1 MSDNSITVEGNLS
14 RDPELR
20 FTAAGRAVASF
31 GIAVNRRYQVN
42 GEWTE
47 QVSFFNVVAWGELGE
62 NAAGSLYKG
71 SRVIVTGRLESREF
85 EGKDGVK
92 KTAVEI
98 VADDLGASLRWAT
111 VQVERVARKTATPV
125 GKPAEARHPKVLGTA
140 YDKDETYAPTG
151 GWIGDEEPF

>member
-1 MSDNSITVEGNLS
+1 MSDNSITVVGNLS

-20 FTAAGRAVASF
+20 FTAAGKAVAYL
-31 GIAVNRRYQVN
+31 GVAVSRRYQVN

-47 QVSFFNVVAWGELGE
+47 QVSFFNVFAWGELGE
-62 NAAGSLYKG
+62 NAAASLAKG
-71 SRVIVTGRLESREF
+71 SRVIVSGRLESREF

-111 VQVERVARKTATPV
+111 VQVERVARKTATPNN
-125 GKPAEARHPKVLGTA
+125 ADEA
-140 YDKDETYAPTG
+140 
-151 GWIGDEEPF
+151 PF

>member
-1 MSDNSITVEGNLS
+1 MSDNSITVVGTLGK
-14 RDPELR
+14 DVELR
-20 FTAAGRAVASF
+20 FTAAGKAVASF

-42 GEWTE
+42 GEWQE
-47 QVSFFNVVAWGELGE
+47 QTSWFNVTAWGELGE
-62 NAAGSLYKG
+62 NAAGSLHKG

-111 VQVERVARKTATPV
+111 VQVERVARKTVAPDN
-125 GKPAEARHPKVLGTA
+125 AE
-140 YDKDETYAPTG
+140 EAP
-151 GWIGDEEPF
+151 F